1 MLKVHR
7 RIEKLE
13 LALGLSG
20 RFKPYVCHINFI
32 DSDGRRTGTMVVS
45 DDPNL
50 REEYRCVF
58 EKNRVE
64 GA

>member
-13 LALGLSG
+13 QALGLSG

-32 DSDGRRTGTMVVS
+32 DSDGRLTGTMVVS
-45 DDPNL
+45 DDPQL
-50 REEYRCVF
+50 REEYHDVIEESRKETV
-58 EKNRVE
+58 
-64 GA
+64 